1 MLALIMAGGCGSRLN
16 AGEKPLVNICGNPM
30 IYHVIRA
37 FEDAGCELVI
47 VSSPKTPFTKNW
59 CRTNG
64 FEIYNSGGAGYVEDM
79 IECVLELGEENPLM
93 TCVSDLPCINSAIIS
108 VIIRQYLASGKD
120 ACSTWIPSHLFQRYG
135 CSISYTEVINGV
147 SACPVGVNILSGDRI
162 TEEQDELKLILDE
175 LRLIFNVNTPEEL
188 SRVRKFLCTGMND

>member
-64 FEIYNSGGAGYVEDM
+64 FEIYNSGGTGYVEDM
-79 IECVLELGEENPLM
+79 I
-93 TCVSDLPCINSAIIS
+93 
-108 VIIRQYLASGKD
+108 
-120 ACSTWIPSHLFQRYG
+120 STWHQGRMPVQPGFHLSYFSVMAAVSH
-135 CSISYTEVINGV
+135 I
-147 SACPVGVNILSGDRI
+147 
-162 TEEQDELKLILDE
+162 LKL
-175 LRLIFNVNTPEEL
+175 
-188 SRVRKFLCTGMND
+188 